1 MLPEFL
7 LLPVVTVVW
16 ITVSTSLSLDP
27 DASSV
32 ASKMLHQL
40 PLPPS
45 AIWAT
50 SEIVTPCP
58 SSWWEVLV
66 VEWESF
72 NINHPY
78 EKRHRSLCIGQ
89 TYQASST
96 KHLQY
101 PSTSSTVK
109 CITTVFCPPAP
120 VFFAPSEHTHTLSC
134 FIRSHPNGTVDKPWI
149 NRGTLVY
156 FRGTDVYCRG
166 TAVSCRGFGYS
177 TLKND

>member
-1 MLPEFL
+1 ML
-7 LLPVVTVVW
+7 
-16 ITVSTSLSLDP
+16 
-27 DASSV
+27 SSV

-109 CITTVFCPPAP
+109 CITTVFLPSSPCFFCP
-120 VFFAPSEHTHTLSC
+120 FWTHSYSQLFHTLTSQ
-134 FIRSHPNGTVDKPWI
+134 RNRGQTMDKPWNPCLFPWELMFI
-149 NRGTLVY
+149 AVERLFLAVDSGTVP
-156 FRGTDVYCRG
+156 
-166 TAVSCRGFGYS
+166 
-177 TLKND
+177 